1 MGLEGVVSMQK
12 EMCQCWLFWMVVGGE
27 MVWTLGSW
35 SVEGGSE
42 GRTKEGSGR
51 GVAVVG
57 QSRERRKLVAV

>member
-1 MGLEGVVSMQK
+1 MSKQK
-12 EMCQCWLFWMVVGGE
+12 ERWQCWLLQMVAGGE

-42 GRTKEGSGR
+42 GQTKEGDGR
-51 GVAVVG
+51 GMAVVG